1 MSVIQGNAFSDD
13 AVDTGDIGHSLRFR
27 SGSYLT
33 RTPGGSGSRRKL
45 TLSMWVKRCALGV
58 FQRTFGADDIGST
71 TFCVGFNTNN
81 KLEIRDFSGS
91 YLIQGIS
98 TQVFRD
104 TTSWIHVVVA
114 FDTDQATFANGVKA
128 YVNGTQITAWD
139 TSTYS
144 GVHDLQIND
153 TRKQSFGVYLGSGS
167 PTAPFDYGLDY
178 LARACLVTGSQE
190 TPSSFGY
197 LNTEINE
204 WVTKSQSAVKA
215 VVDAGGTNSFML
227 DFDDAT
233 SLTTLGYDKS
243 SKGNN
248 WTLNNFSLTAGTTYD
263 HMLDVPG
270 NSFATLN
277 AIYPNSLSGV
287 TTQVSNANLQINSAA
302 ASYKGMPVSVLIPA
316 TGKWYAEVTND
327 TLTTNSGPYLALFI
341 ASLGAAL
348 NVDPTTTSGKYGWF
362 NGLTRYLCDGVGGST
377 SALSVALAANSV
389 LQVAIDVDNSKVYF
403 GINNVWYSA
412 VNTTT
417 SIGGTPT
424 FSINAAGMQVATTTY
439 GTGNTNCLLGQAPLH
454 ASATYDSAAGGYFRY
469 TPPTGFKALCQAN
482 LPDVAA
488 AVLNPT
494 DGFVAVTATEDNIDS
509 TLASARSGWSDFV
522 DVKKNM
528 AAVESWAWQFSHDST
543 NEYAVSASSLV
554 RQAKRAMS
562 GSNTWEGFSIRIGA
576 SYGTAAGSVSHTNG
590 VATTITH
597 NIGVSARQMILLFNR
612 AGGTAVPMYHPDLT
626 SGELL
631 DLCTT
636 AADAASTAITSVL
649 TNSFQIGSGVATGT
663 YDYLVCSELS
673 GLFDLGKWTGNASA
687 DGAYYYAGHKPS
699 VLYAKA
705 LSTTDDH
712 RVYNALRPG
721 YNVIGGVVLANTTAA
736 ETTAA
741 EMDFTSQGMK
751 ARITT
756 TPNAAQTYVTASWAS
771 VAGKYSLGR

>member
-27 SGSYLT
+27 GAQYLN
-33 RTPGGSGSRRKL
+33 RTPGGAGSRRIL
-45 TLSMWVKRCALGV
+45 TYSAFLKVSPSAAMQRIFVGNDTGSSV
-58 FQRTFGADDIGST
+58 FNIAINASNQ
-71 TFCVGFNTNN
+71 
-81 KLEIRDFSGS
+81 LEIVDFGGA
-91 YLIQGIS
+91 YQIRGIS
-98 TQVFRD
+98 TRLFRD
-104 TTSWIHVVVA
+104 PTAHIHLVIA
-114 FDTDQATFANGVKA
+114 LDTNQATFANAVKA
-128 YVNGTQITAWD
+128 WVNNEQITSWG

-144 GVHDLQIND
+144 GAHDMQMND
-153 TRKQSFGVYLGSGS
+153 TRMQGIGVYLSGGV
-167 PTAPFDYGLDY
+167 PTSTFDYYGGY
-178 LARACLVTGSQE
+178 LSRACLVDGTAL

-197 LNTEINE
+197 LNTDINE
-204 WVTKSQSAVKA
+204 WVSKSQSEVKA

-270 NSFATLN
+270 NSYAVLNPLN
-277 AIYPNSLSGV
+277 AYPGFLSEANLKLTSAGANWFSAGSSQAVGSGRWYCEVTPAAAGATGFMVGISPASQGLLAAGAFPGSAALGWGYYSITGQKFNNGVATAYGATYTSGDVIGVALDMDAGTLVLYKNGVSQGTAATGLSGDYLP
-287 TTQVSNANLQINSAA
+287 AC
-302 ASYKGMPVSVLIPA
+302 SV
-316 TGKWYAEVTND
+316 
-327 TLTTNSGPYLALFI
+327 
-341 ASLGAAL
+341 
-348 NVDPTTTSGKYGWF
+348 
-362 NGLTRYLCDGVGGST
+362 
-377 SALSVALAANSV
+377 
-389 LQVAIDVDNSKVYF
+389 
-403 GINNVWYSA
+403 
-412 VNTTT
+412 
-417 SIGGTPT
+417 
-424 FSINAAGMQVATTTY
+424 
-439 GTGNTNCLLGQAPLH
+439 
-454 ASATYDSAAGGYFRY
+454 YDSGEVLYFNAGQRPFAYA
-469 TPPTGFKALCQAN
+469 PPTGFLALCQAN
-482 LPDVAA
+482 LTDVAA

-522 DVKKNM
+522 DVKKNL

-687 DGAYYYAGHKPS
+687 DGAYYDAGHKPS

-741 EMDFTSQGMK
+741 EMDFTSRGMK

-771 VAGKYSLGR
+771 VAGKYSLAR

>member
-13 AVDTGDIGHSLRFR
+13 AVDTGDIGHSLRCR
-27 SGSYLT
+27 SAASAYLN
-33 RTPGGSGSRRKL
+33 RTPAGAGDRTKWTWSG
-45 TLSMWVKRCALGV
+45 WVKRGALGTQQILFIGYAANNDSGYTRIAFNSSDALLISGYSTNWRATSSV
-58 FQRTFGADDIGST
+58 YRDPTSPLHITLVYDSSNATADDRIKLFVTGVQITSFT
-71 TFCVGFNTNN
+71 TTNN
-81 KLEIRDFSGS
+81 PSSG
-91 YLIQGIS
+91 Q
-98 TQVFRD
+98 T
-104 TTSWIHVVVA
+104 
-114 FDTDQATFANGVKA
+114 
-128 YVNGTQITAWD
+128 
-139 TSTYS
+139 S
-144 GVHDLQIND
+144 GVNAAAVHYISRND
-153 TRKQSFGVYLGSGS
+153 SADGYVDGYLSRICFIDG
-167 PTAPFDYGLDY
+167 AAL
-178 LARACLVTGSQE
+178 

-197 LNTEINE
+197 LNTDINE
-204 WVTKSQSAVKA
+204 WVSKTQSAVKA

-277 AIYPNSLSGV
+277 PLNGYPGFVYDGNLKLQSSGANWYSTAATLAVNS
-287 TTQVSNANLQINSAA
+287 
-302 ASYKGMPVSVLIPA
+302 
-316 TGKWYAEVTND
+316 GKWYWEIGCAVGATGVMNGVASVSQNFLSAGVFPGSD
-327 TLTTNSGPYLALFI
+327 ANGRGYYSATGNKYVSGGATAYGATYTTGDVIGFALDMDAGTI
-341 ASLGAAL
+341 TAY
-348 NVDPTTTSGKYGWF
+348 K
-362 NGLTRYLCDGVGGST
+362 
-377 SALSVALAANSV
+377 
-389 LQVAIDVDNSKVYF
+389 
-403 GINNVWYSA
+403 NNVSQG
-412 VNTTT
+412 VL
-417 SIGGTPT
+417 
-424 FSINAAGMQVATTTY
+424 
-439 GTGNTNCLLGQAPLH
+439 GTGLSGYMVPAG
-454 ASATYDSAAGGYFRY
+454 SVYDSGSQVFANFGQRPFSY

-522 DVKKNM
+522 DVKKNL
-528 AAVESWAWQFSHDST
+528 AAAESWAWQLSHDST

-687 DGAYYYAGHKPS
+687 DGAYYDAGHKPS

>member
-27 SGSYLT
+27 GAQYLN
-33 RTPGGSGSRRKL
+33 RTPGGAGSRRIL
-45 TLSMWVKRCALGV
+45 TYSAFLKVSPSAAMQRIFVGNDTGSSV
-58 FQRTFGADDIGST
+58 FNIAINASNQ
-71 TFCVGFNTNN
+71 
-81 KLEIRDFSGS
+81 LEIVDFGGA
-91 YLIQGIS
+91 YQIRGIS
-98 TQVFRD
+98 TRLFRD
-104 TTSWIHVVVA
+104 PTAHIHLVIA
-114 FDTDQATFANGVKA
+114 LDTNQATFANAVKA
-128 YVNGTQITAWD
+128 WVNNEQITSWG

-144 GVHDLQIND
+144 GAHDMQMND
-153 TRKQSFGVYLGSGS
+153 TRMQGIGVYLSGGV
-167 PTAPFDYGLDY
+167 PTSTFDYYGGY
-178 LARACLVTGSQE
+178 LSRACLVDGTAL

-197 LNTEINE
+197 LNTDINE
-204 WVTKSQSAVKA
+204 WVSKSQSEVKA

-270 NSFATLN
+270 NSYAVLNPLN
-277 AIYPNSLSGV
+277 AYPGFLSEANLKLTSAGANWFSAGSSQAVGSGRWYCEVTPAAAGATGFMVGISPASQGLLAAGAFPGSAALGWGYYSITGQKFNNGVATAYGATYTSGDVIGVALDMDAGTLVLYKNGVSQGTAATGLSGDYLP
-287 TTQVSNANLQINSAA
+287 AC
-302 ASYKGMPVSVLIPA
+302 SV
-316 TGKWYAEVTND
+316 
-327 TLTTNSGPYLALFI
+327 
-341 ASLGAAL
+341 
-348 NVDPTTTSGKYGWF
+348 
-362 NGLTRYLCDGVGGST
+362 
-377 SALSVALAANSV
+377 
-389 LQVAIDVDNSKVYF
+389 
-403 GINNVWYSA
+403 
-412 VNTTT
+412 
-417 SIGGTPT
+417 
-424 FSINAAGMQVATTTY
+424 
-439 GTGNTNCLLGQAPLH
+439 
-454 ASATYDSAAGGYFRY
+454 YDSGEVLYFNAGQRPFAYA
-469 TPPTGFKALCQAN
+469 PPTGFLALCQAN
-482 LPDVAA
+482 LTDVAA

-522 DVKKNM
+522 DVKKNL

-687 DGAYYYAGHKPS
+687 DGAYYDAGHKPS

-741 EMDFTSQGMK
+741 EMDFTSRGMK